1 MPVTSLDSLS
11 RRIHGRVV
19 GAHRARDRIHRCI
32 NRITYRDMSGI
43 TAERTISICAEVHD
57 GHQRF
62 RRRFCRLCSLAVTR
76 TGKLITRCKVVHA
89 PADLLL
95 EDFRL
100 DNVGI
105 EAAGTEPRRQLTE
118 HLGIRLHSRM
128 HNALQTG
135 RVEEEFST
143 DCPPEISRQLLQ
155 LANERFGRM
164 SKGRATFQRRGTGSR
179 QLGHRIPRRGQN
191 QADSSHRLHMA
202 RQPTFIGIQGCVVNS
217 LQMIS
222 ADTEVFGHTGF
233 LPGSETIQ
241 PTAKNRS
248 G

>member
-1 MPVTSLDSLS
+1 M
-11 RRIHGRVV
+11 
-19 GAHRARDRIHRCI
+19 
-32 NRITYRDMSGI
+32 
-43 TAERTISICAEVHD
+43 
-57 GHQRF
+57 
-62 RRRFCRLCSLAVTR
+62 CRLAGIRMGRLR
-76 TGKLITRCKVVHA
+76 TWGKMVHT

-100 DNVGI
+100 DSVGI
-105 EAAGTEPRRQLTE
+105 EAAGTEPRRQLAE
-118 HLGIRLHSRM
+118 HLGIRLYSRM
-128 HNALQTG
+128 RNPLQTS
-135 RVEEEFST
+135 RVEEELST
-143 DCPPEISRQLLQ
+143 DRPPEISRQLLQ

-202 RQPTFIGIQGCVVNS
+202 RQPTFIGVQGCVVNS